1 MIGLQSDYHV
11 YQYTY
16 LDEDTKERGDVL
28 RIKHLTCLE
37 DVLKYLRTIGTVL
50 HFVAPEYPSDV
61 TLTEKDVTWGIT
73 VTGKNGMWIFYHVR
87 DKNLIGRINS

>member
-16 LDEDTKERGDVL
+16 LDDEKQERGDVL
-28 RIKHLTCLE
+28 HVEHLTRFE
-37 DVLKYLRTIGTVL
+37 DVLKYLRTVGLVI
-50 HFVAPEYPSDV
+50 HFTAPDYPPDV
-61 TLTEKDVTWGIT
+61 TLTEKDVTWSIT
-73 VTGKNGMWIFYHVR
+73 VELENGQWLFFHVR